1 MENEMTPNEKVIFL
15 NDKNYWQTTDIAAL
29 TKALVTFNLDFN
41 EKSLKADAKNT
52 FLKNEYLTLDHI
64 LNTVRPLLAKNK
76 LVVSQLLSGGD
87 IVTSLYHESGQFI
100 GSSVPNTPMDAS
112 KGTNKLQQI
121 GGGLTYMRR
130 YALCGLLNISIATD
144 DDAQSFSLEKKPL
157 PEGMYKM
164 AYKAYVRDGKSF
176 ASVEKDYSLT
186 DAVKK
191 EILKNG
197 KPVKTKQ
204 K

>member
-1 MENEMTPNEKVIFL
+1 
-15 NDKNYWQTTDIAAL
+15 
-29 TKALVTFNLDFN
+29 
-41 EKSLKADAKNT
+41 
-52 FLKNEYLTLDHI
+52 
-64 LNTVRPLLAKNK
+64 
-76 LVVSQLLSGGD
+76 
-87 IVTSLYHESGQFI
+87 
-100 GSSVPNTPMDAS
+100 
-112 KGTNKLQQI
+112 
-121 GGGLTYMRR
+121 
-130 YALCGLLNISIATD
+130 
-144 DDAQSFSLEKKPL
+144 
-157 PEGMYKM
+157 M